1 MNQPQY
7 LLERFA
13 KAVGRAEEQAFVAG
27 TGSKIPTGIVS
38 PDKDAEVAFTVKEL
52 GWDEITKLY
61 FSLSSSVSVREDAG

>member
-1 MNQPQY
+1 M
-7 LLERFA
+7 
-13 KAVGRAEEQAFVAG
+13 
-27 TGSKIPTGIVS
+27 PTGIVS